1 MTDDEH
7 AIRRLVDDWFIATE
21 KGDLRTV
28 LKLMDDDAVF
38 MVPGQRPFGKEAF
51 AIAFRQMK
59 DARISAKSDIQEV
72 AIFGDVAYL
81 RNYLE
86 VTMISPNATD
96 PIRRTGDTL
105 TVLRKRPTG
114 EWVIARDANLL
125 S

>member
-7 AIRRLVDDWFIATE
+7 AIRRLVDDWLIATE

-59 DARISAKSDIQEV
+59 DAKISAKSDIQEI
-72 AIFGDVAYL
+72 AIFGDLAYM
-81 RNYLE
+81 RNHLE
-86 VTMISPNATD
+86 ITMLPPNAAD
-96 PIRRTGDTL
+96 PVRRTGGTL
-105 TVLRKRPTG
+105 TILRKRPTG